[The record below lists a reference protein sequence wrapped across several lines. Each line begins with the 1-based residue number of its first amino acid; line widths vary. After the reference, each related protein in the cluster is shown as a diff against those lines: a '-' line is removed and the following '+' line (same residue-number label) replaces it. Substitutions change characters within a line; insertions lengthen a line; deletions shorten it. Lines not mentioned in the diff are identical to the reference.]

1 MKLTYNGVEER
12 VFPSLGA
19 TLNQGDEIDAP
30 ENFSHPDFS
39 SGAKSITKPN
49 PSAAS
54 DSNTNEVK

>member
-1 MKLTYNGVEER
+1 MKLTYNGIEER
-12 VFPSLGA
+12 MFPSLGA

-39 SGAKSITKPN
+39 SGAKQPTKTN

-54 DSNTNEVK
+54 DLTANEVK